1 MKPPLNFLFVSILL
15 LSTTG
20 LVVAQESGLY
30 RIKPADQ
37 LNIYVHENND
47 LTMGV
52 TVLPDG
58 TISYP
63 LVGSLYVQGLTTT
76 GLQDVL
82 TEKLK
87 QFLQNPVVVVTIQSQ
102 TLYKVYVMGEVR
114 SPGAIPYEATK
125 RLTDYLTVAGGTT
138 EKANLKKCYIYTSK
152 SGKPRRVINLKDIFE
167 NNNLTLDIPLEPD
180 DTVIVERKSGFLVS
194 SWSDIAQIFGIMVG
208 AVTLYLLVTLEH
220 R

>member
-1 MKPPLNFLFVSILL
+1 MKTSLNRLFASILL
-15 LSTTG
+15 LLAAN
-20 LVVAQESGLY
+20 LVMAQESGLY

-47 LTMGV
+47 LTMAV

-63 LVGSLYVQGLTTT
+63 LVGSLYVQGLTTA

-82 TEKLK
+82 KEKLE
-87 QFLQNPVVVVTIQSQ
+87 QFLQKPVVVVSIQSQ

-114 SPGAIPYEATK
+114 SPGAVPYEANK
-125 RLTDYLTVAGGTT
+125 RLTDYLTLAGGTT
-138 EKANLKKCYIYTSK
+138 EQANLKKCNIYTST
-152 SGKPRRVINLKDIFE
+152 SGKPRRVINLREIFE

-180 DTVIVERKSGFLVS
+180 DTVIVERKSGFLISNWTDV
-194 SWSDIAQIFGIMVG
+194 AQIFSIVVG
-208 AVTLYLLVTLEH
+208 AATLYLLVTLE
-220 R
+220 RR